1 MKQSVSFEWQVREG
15 LTLHVQLLLIVVEVF
30 GLHFCSIA
38 ATATAANTI
47 LQTMRE
53 EGFTRFL
60 ERLQRGE
67 ECKFCGTFDI
77 AIRFIHHGSSYLFML
92 LADGKKDSLQIAFFV
107 K

>member
-30 GLHFCSIA
+30 GLHCSSIA

-53 EGFTRFL
+53 EGLTRFL
-60 ERLQRGE
+60 ERLQKGGRV
-67 ECKFCGTFDI
+67 
-77 AIRFIHHGSSYLFML
+77 
-92 LADGKKDSLQIAFFV
+92 QILWNF
-107 K
+107 

>member
-1 MKQSVSFEWQVREG
+1 MAGEGGAYAATTYYSVW
-15 LTLHVQLLLIVVEVF
+15 
-30 GLHFCSIA
+30 GLHYSSIA
-38 ATATAANTI
+38 TTATAANTI

-60 ERLQRGE
+60 ERLQRGV

>member
-1 MKQSVSFEWQVREG
+1 MKQSVSFEWQGREG
-15 LTLHVQLLLIVVEVF
+15 LTLHVQLLLLLVEVF
-30 GLHFCSIA
+30 GLHCCSIA

-77 AIRFIHHGSSYLFML
+77 AIRFIHHGPSYLFML
-92 LADGKKDSLQIAFFV
+92 LANGRKDSWQITFFV